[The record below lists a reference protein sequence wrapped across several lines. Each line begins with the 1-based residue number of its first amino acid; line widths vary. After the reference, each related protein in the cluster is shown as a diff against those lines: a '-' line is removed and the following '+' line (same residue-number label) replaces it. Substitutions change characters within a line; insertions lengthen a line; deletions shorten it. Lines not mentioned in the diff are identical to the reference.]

1 MVCDAVVLA
10 AGSSSRLGFPKQ
22 LLELEGKSLLQ
33 RAVEAALTSQCRR
46 AWVVLGSGAARLRPH
61 LEGLPVEVLENREW
75 REGMGSSVRLAAQR
89 IAHRPD
95 PPDAIL
101 FLTCD
106 QPGVTSESLDRL
118 LRAASGPPS
127 IVAASYAGTV
137 GVPALFKRAHY
148 PELARLS
155 GARGAKPLLQKHAD
169 QVVGVRLPEAEADVD
184 TPDDLGSG

>member
-1 MVCDAVVLA
+1 MICDAVVLA
-10 AGSSSRLGFPKQ
+10 AGSSSRLGSPKQ
-22 LLELEGKSLLQ
+22 LVRIGGKTLLA
-33 RAVEAALTSQCRR
+33 RAVEAALGSGCRHT
-46 AWVVLGSGAARLRPH
+46 WVVLGSGGEE
-61 LEGLPVEVLENREW
+61 LEPGLAGLPVRILDNPQW
-75 REGMGSSVRLAAQR
+75 HEGMGSSVRLAAQR